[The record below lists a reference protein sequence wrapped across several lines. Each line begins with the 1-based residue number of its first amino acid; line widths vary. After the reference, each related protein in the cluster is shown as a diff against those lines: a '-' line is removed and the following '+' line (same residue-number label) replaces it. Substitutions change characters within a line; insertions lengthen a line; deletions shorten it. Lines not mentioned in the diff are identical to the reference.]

1 MKKYIP
7 ILLFIYMLLASAC
20 NAGSSTAATTASQDS
35 VITSGE
41 TMIKI
46 NSGESD
52 TAIASESTSA
62 TETASTTVVSEP
74 VGDGFPTDT
83 TPYAMY
89 AVKRV
94 NVRKAPTTDSEKV
107 KVLKRGEEVLAVG
120 DKDGWTKIRMDE
132 NFYYVSSEYLS
143 TEMPSGNGKLICID
157 AGHQAKGNSEQEPIG
172 PGATATKAKVAS
184 GTRGVVSGLAEYEL
198 ALIVSLKLQTELE
211 NRGYEV
217 LMIRTTNDVDISN
230 AERAKIA
237 NQANVDAFIR
247 IHANGSTNP
256 ATNGAM
262 TICQTKSNPYNGNLY
277 EKSYALSSKI
287 LDHLVASTGC
297 KKQYVWET
305 DTMSGINWCQ
315 VPVSIVEMGYMS
327 NPDEDAKMAT
337 AEYQAKIVKGIAE
350 GIDAYF
356 E

>member
-20 NAGSSTAATTASQDS
+20 NAGSSTAATTATQDS

-46 NSGESD
+46 DSGEND
-52 TAIASESTSA
+52 TAVASEGASA
-62 TETASTTVVSEP
+62 TETASTTVFSDS

-107 KVLKRGEEVLAVG
+107 KVLKRGEEVLALG

-143 TEMPSGNGKLICID
+143 TEMPSDNGKLICID
-157 AGHQAKGNSEQEPIG
+157 AGHQAKGNSAQEPIG

-198 ALIVSLKLQTELE
+198 ALTVSMKLQAELE

-256 ATNGAM
+256 DTNGAM

-287 LDHLVASTGC
+287 LDSLVASTGC
-297 KKQYVWET
+297 KKEYVWET

-337 AEYQAKIVKGIAE
+337 AEYQAKIVKGIAD

-356 E
+356 K